1 MARLKDQLTRMIKT
15 TPLFREGIKEDE
27 ELDLAEIDRGLDI
40 AVEKQLTEAVD
51 AIMGKNK

>member
-40 AVEKQLTEAVD
+40 AVENQLTEAVY